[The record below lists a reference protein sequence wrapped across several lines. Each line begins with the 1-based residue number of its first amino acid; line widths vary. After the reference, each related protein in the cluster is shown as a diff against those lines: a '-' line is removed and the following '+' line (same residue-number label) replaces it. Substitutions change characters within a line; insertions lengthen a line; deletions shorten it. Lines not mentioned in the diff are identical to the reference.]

1 MAAISSSISPASA
14 NAPSTVKVLNVT
26 ALLANTEYLVSL
38 PAGTKNFCMQTREG
52 GQLKLADTAGLSG
65 TTYFTLYPGVPYSI
79 ESVSGNST
87 IDLYVQSTKP
97 NQIIEILYWT

>member
-1 MAAISSSISPASA
+1 VA
-14 NAPSTVKVLNVT
+14 NFPL
-26 ALLANTEYLVSL
+26 LLANTEYPISL

-52 GQLKLADTAGLSG
+52 TRLQVADTAGLSG
-65 TTYFTLYPGVPYSI
+65 TTYFTLFPGVPYSI
-79 ESVSGNST
+79 ESVSGSST